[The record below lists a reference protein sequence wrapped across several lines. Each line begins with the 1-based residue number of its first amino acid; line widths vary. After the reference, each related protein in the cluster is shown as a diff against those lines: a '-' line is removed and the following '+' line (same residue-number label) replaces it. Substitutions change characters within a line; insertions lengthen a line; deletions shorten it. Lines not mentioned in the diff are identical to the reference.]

1 MTPLDARE
9 WLQAERLEGNPFA
22 LDLLDLVEGAEDAQ
36 ERMGIF
42 EEISDRVPED
52 IRTAAQKKP
61 GELYRIDEWIGD
73 RLALLEEL
81 EEILD
86 KQEFESGNG
95 TPYSDPAEKLRD
107 MLCSPRWQQYD
118 L

>member
-9 WLQAERLEGNPFA
+9 WLQAERLVGNPFA
-22 LDLLDLVEGAEDAQ
+22 DDLLDLVEGAEDAE

-42 EEISDRVPED
+42 DEIADRVPAD
-52 IRTAAQKKP
+52 IRAAATKKP

-107 MLCSPRWQQYD
+107 MLCSQQYD

>member
-1 MTPLDARE
+1 MSPLDARE
-9 WLQAERLEGNPFA
+9 WLQAERLTGNPFA
-22 LDLLDLVEGAEDAQ
+22 LDLLDLVEGAEDAE
-36 ERMGIF
+36 ERLGLF
-42 EEISDRVPED
+42 EEISERVPENV
-52 IRTAAQKKP
+52 REASKKP
-61 GELYRIDEWIGD
+61 CKLYLIDEWIGD

>member
-9 WLQAERLEGNPFA
+9 WLQVERLEGNPFA
-22 LDLLDLVEGAEDAQ
+22 LELLDLVEDAEDAE

-42 EEISDRVPED
+42 EEISDRVPADVRE
-52 IRTAAQKKP
+52 AAKKP
-61 GELYRIDEWIGD
+61 GQLYRIDEWIRD
-73 RLALLEEL
+73 RLALLEEI